1 VHSHPDPKRS
11 ILCSEPVAGRALCR
25 VGGVPPQ
32 TDAATGELWVPAV
45 GAAVHVARLGT
56 AATCT
61 VTAVS
66 GTTVTVT
73 MGAIKR

>member
-1 VHSHPDPKRS
+1 
-11 ILCSEPVAGRALCR
+11 
-25 VGGVPPQ
+25 
-32 TDAATGELWVPAV
+32 
-45 GAAVHVARLGT
+45 VARLGT